1 MKRAQGEKNRKEE
14 AEGTVR
20 RSQVG
25 VFLFF
30 SCRFS
35 LMLVEFSR
43 QRIRPDRGT
52 HVTLCT
58 TGGEMGGG
66 DRCGRDRDRRLGP
79 PTQSLNGFRVWPTWR
94 ISSVAFDRFVK

>member
-1 MKRAQGEKNRKEE
+1 MRRAQGEKNRKEE

-35 LMLVEFSR
+35 LMLVKFSGR
-43 QRIRPDRGT
+43 KSRPDRGT

-58 TGGEMGGG
+58 AGSEIGGR
-66 DRCGRDRDRRLGP
+66 DRCGQDRDRKAR
-79 PTQSLNGFRVWPTWR
+79 SAN
-94 ISSVAFDRFVK
+94 SVAERF